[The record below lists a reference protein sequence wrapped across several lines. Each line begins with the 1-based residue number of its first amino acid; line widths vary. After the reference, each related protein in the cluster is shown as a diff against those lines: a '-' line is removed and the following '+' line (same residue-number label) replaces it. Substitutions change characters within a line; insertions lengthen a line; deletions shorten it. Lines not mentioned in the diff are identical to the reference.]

1 MTAARSDFDLVQ
13 TGRGPDL
20 LLLHSLLT
28 DRTVFDPI
36 VPRLARTRRVTA
48 LNLPGFGA
56 STPAGPRIE
65 DYADRVA
72 DLFAVLPLAAGTD
85 VVGMSFGGFVATAL
99 AARHGARIRRL
110 ALVDTAAAFPE
121 AAKAPLRGMAERAVA
136 SGMDAVVD
144 TAVRRM
150 FTEAF
155 IAARPDVIER
165 QAAILRRARP
175 EAFATACRALAD
187 LDLRPALAAI
197 SSPTLVVVGALDVT
211 TPPALAREL
220 AAGIR
225 GAALVEIPACA
236 HCPPIEKPAELLAA
250 LEPFLDA
257 PAPR

>member
-1 MTAARSDFDLVQ
+1 MTAARFDFDLVQ

-72 DLFAVLPLAAGTD
+72 DLFAVLPLAAGAD
-85 VVGMSFGGFVATAL
+85 VVAMSFGGFVATAL
-99 AARHGARIRRL
+99 AARHG
-110 ALVDTAAAFPE
+110 V
-121 AAKAPLRGMAERAVA
+121 
-136 SGMDAVVD
+136 
-144 TAVRRM
+144 
-150 FTEAF
+150 
-155 IAARPDVIER
+155 
-165 QAAILRRARP
+165 
-175 EAFATACRALAD
+175 
-187 LDLRPALAAI
+187 
-197 SSPTLVVVGALDVT
+197 
-211 TPPALAREL
+211 LAREL

-236 HCPPIEKPAELLAA
+236 HCPPVEKPAELLAA

-257 PAPR
+257 PVPR

>member
-1 MTAARSDFDLVQ
+1 VTAARSDFDLVQ

-36 VPRLARTRRVTA
+36 VPRLARARRVTA

-72 DLFAVLPLAAGTD
+72 DLFAALPLAPGAD
-85 VVGMSFGGFVATAL
+85 VIGMSFGGFVATAL
-99 AARHGARIRRL
+99 AARHGARIRR
-110 ALVDTAAAFPE
+110 
-121 AAKAPLRGMAERAVA
+121 
-136 SGMDAVVD
+136 
-144 TAVRRM
+144 
-150 FTEAF
+150 
-155 IAARPDVIER
+155 
-165 QAAILRRARP
+165 
-175 EAFATACRALAD
+175 
-187 LDLRPALAAI
+187 PALAAI
-197 SSPTLVVVGALDVT
+197 ANPTLVVVGTLDVT

-257 PAPR
+257 PVPR